1 MDIFGI
7 GLTVLFVMTILFYIV
22 LFSFIYYWHLKN
34 VSYVVV
40 PVIWT
45 FEFFVIGFFVVA
57 LVSIILYYVPVLV
70 AVLKI

>member
-40 PVIWT
+40 PVVWT